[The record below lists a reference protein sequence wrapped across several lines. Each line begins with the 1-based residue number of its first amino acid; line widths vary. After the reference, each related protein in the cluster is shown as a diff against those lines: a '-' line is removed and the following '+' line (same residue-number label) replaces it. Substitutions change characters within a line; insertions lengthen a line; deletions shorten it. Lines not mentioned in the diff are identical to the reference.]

1 MSVTGAALA
10 GINAA
15 IRQIDQA
22 ADNLSRLADP
32 SSAAQI
38 DVSTEAV
45 RLLSA
50 RSAFLANVKLARAA
64 NELDKKLVDLMA

>member
-1 MSVTGAALA
+1 MRVTGAALA

-32 SSAAQI
+32 SSAAEI
-38 DVSTEAV
+38 DVSKDAV

-50 RSAFLANVKLARAA
+50 RSAFTANVKLIRAA
-64 NELDKKLVDLMA
+64 NELDEKLLDLLA